1 MKTDLINNFYLKS
14 TPEEKCQFLW
24 LIAEKIT
31 VPVKKVDE
39 KGNPYTEMMELDK
52 EMPVVMNGPYYQF
65 NLEDLFEEEREK
77 EREKENTKK

>member
-1 MKTDLINNFYLKS
+1 
-14 TPEEKCQFLW
+14 
-24 LIAEKIT
+24 
-31 VPVKKVDE
+31 
-39 KGNPYTEMMELDK
+39 MELDK